1 MKVSIIIP
9 TFNNLDYLKL
19 ILQSIKINSEYEH
32 EVIVHV
38 NEGIDGTLDF
48 IKKNEIKHSYSAKNI
63 GLCSAVNIAAGLSTT
78 NYIMYSHDDMF
89 FCKNWDVILE
99 KKIKD
104 QKNNLFYLSGKAI
117 SDNDINDNLK
127 CGLTYDAFNKDSF
140 QEFCNNN
147 STPDLQGSHWAPHLV
162 HKDLWNRVGGF
173 SEEFNPGDG
182 SDPDLC
188 LKLWSIGVRVF
199 ICIGNFKVYHFESV
213 TIRKSKL
220 IKNNGTKK
228 FLLKWGFNP
237 RFFRK
242 HYLKGNNSII
252 PYLGKLTQ
260 PIKSFMYYFDLLKC
274 KISFFYHLMINKFKI
289 L

>member
-48 IKKNEIKHSYSAKNI
+48 IKKNEIKYSYSAKNI

-104 QKNNLFYLSGKAI
+104 QKDNLFYLSGKTI

-147 STPDLQGSHWAPHLV
+147 STPDLQGSHWAPHLI
-162 HKDLWNRVGGF
+162 HKDIWNRVGGF

-242 HYLKGNNSII
+242 YYLKGENRDIYNGPLSDPNFTLQMFI
-252 PYLGKLTQ
+252 
-260 PIKSFMYYFDLLKC
+260 DL
-274 KISFFYHLMINKFKI
+274 SINKLKFYYYKI
-289 L
+289 FNAN

>member
-78 NYIMYSHDDMF
+78 DYIMYSHDDMF

-117 SDNDINDNLK
+117 SDNDINDSLK

-147 STPDLQGSHWAPHLV
+147 NTPDLQGSHWAPHLI
-162 HKDLWNRVGGF
+162 HKDIWNRVGGF

-242 HYLKGNNSII
+242 YYLRGESRDIYNGPLSDPNFTLQMFI
-252 PYLGKLTQ
+252 
-260 PIKSFMYYFDLLKC
+260 DL
-274 KISFFYHLMINKFKI
+274 SINKLKFYYYKI
-289 L
+289 FNAN

>member
-78 NYIMYSHDDMF
+78 NYIMYSHDDMCC
-89 FCKNWDVILE
+89 CKNWDVILE

-162 HKDLWNRVGGF
+162 HKDIWDRVGGF

-242 HYLKGNNSII
+242 YYLRGENRDIYNGPLSDPNFTLQMFI
-252 PYLGKLTQ
+252 
-260 PIKSFMYYFDLLKC
+260 DL
-274 KISFFYHLMINKFKI
+274 SINKLKFYYYKI
-289 L
+289 FNAN

>member
-48 IKKNEIKHSYSAKNI
+48 IKKNEIKYSYSAKNI

-104 QKNNLFYLSGKAI
+104 QKDNLFYLSGKTI

-162 HKDLWNRVGGF
+162 HKDIWDRVGGF

-242 HYLKGNNSII
+242 YYLKGENRDIYNGPLSDPNFTLQMFI
-252 PYLGKLTQ
+252 
-260 PIKSFMYYFDLLKC
+260 DL
-274 KISFFYHLMINKFKI
+274 SINKLKFYYYKI
-289 L
+289 FNAN

>member
-19 ILQSIKINSEYEH
+19 ILRSIKINSEYEH

-78 NYIMYSHDDMF
+78 DYIMYSHDDMF

-104 QKNNLFYLSGKAI
+104 QTNNLFYLSGKAI
-117 SDNDINDNLK
+117 SDNDINDSLK

-147 STPDLQGSHWAPHLV
+147 NTPDLQGSHWAPHLI
-162 HKDLWNRVGGF
+162 HKDIWNRVGGF

-242 HYLKGNNSII
+242 YYLRGENRDIYNGPLSDPNFTLQMFI
-252 PYLGKLTQ
+252 
-260 PIKSFMYYFDLLKC
+260 DL
-274 KISFFYHLMINKFKI
+274 SINKLKFYYYKI
-289 L
+289 FNAN

>member
-1 MKVSIIIP
+1 
-9 TFNNLDYLKL
+9 
-19 ILQSIKINSEYEH
+19 
-32 EVIVHV
+32 
-38 NEGIDGTLDF
+38 
-48 IKKNEIKHSYSAKNI
+48 
-63 GLCSAVNIAAGLSTT
+63 
-78 NYIMYSHDDMF
+78 MF
-89 FCKNWDVILE
+89 FCKDWDVFLE

-147 STPDLQGSHWAPHLV
+147 NTPDLQGSHWAPHLI
-162 HKDLWNRVGGF
+162 HKDIWNRVGGF

-242 HYLKGNNSII
+242 YYLRGENRDIYNGPLSDPNFTLQMFI
-252 PYLGKLTQ
+252 
-260 PIKSFMYYFDLLKC
+260 DL
-274 KISFFYHLMINKFKI
+274 SINKLKFYYYKI
-289 L
+289 FNAN

>member
-48 IKKNEIKHSYSAKNI
+48 IKKNKIKHSYSAKNI

-78 NYIMYSHDDMF
+78 DYIMYSHDDMF

-104 QKNNLFYLSGKAI
+104 QKNNLFYLSGKTI

-162 HKDLWNRVGGF
+162 HKDIWDRVGGF

-242 HYLKGNNSII
+242 YYLKGENRDIYNGPLSDPNFTLQMFI
-252 PYLGKLTQ
+252 
-260 PIKSFMYYFDLLKC
+260 DL
-274 KISFFYHLMINKFKI
+274 SINKLKFYYYKI
-289 L
+289 FNAN